1 MSGKSRE
8 FYFEEGKIKIVQKRE
23 QIRDNK
29 NYSIVELMLLF
40 LKKIFRITVILT
52 MFPLM
57 KKANLLKTYQSQM
70 NGRKEDFQGS

>member
-40 LKKIFRITVILT
+40 LVVNSA
-52 MFPLM
+52 PLDGS
-57 KKANLLKTYQSQM
+57 QSE
-70 NGRKEDFQGS
+70 RSIVSRDPR